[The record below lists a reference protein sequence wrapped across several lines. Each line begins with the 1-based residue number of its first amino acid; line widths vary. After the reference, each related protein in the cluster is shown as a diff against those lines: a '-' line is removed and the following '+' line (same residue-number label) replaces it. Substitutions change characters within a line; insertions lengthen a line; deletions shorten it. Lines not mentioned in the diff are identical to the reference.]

1 MAQAT
6 DSMVFLKSPANAAG
20 EDGAAGAGVVPNLKG
35 EQFLGF
41 KGNAAE
47 IEHSQKNQPEILKEK
62 RSALKKNAFDS
73 DLQQTG
79 RFEASPNAVPA
90 KISKTVQNSKLGSI
104 INENSQDSPD
114 VQIQDFNRLGIH
126 GQYENP
132 ST

>member
-1 MAQAT
+1 
-6 DSMVFLKSPANAAG
+6 
-20 EDGAAGAGVVPNLKG
+20 
-35 EQFLGF
+35 
-41 KGNAAE
+41 
-47 IEHSQKNQPEILKEK
+47 
-62 RSALKKNAFDS
+62 
-73 DLQQTG
+73 
-79 RFEASPNAVPA
+79 VPA